1 MISKTINPKLK
12 HTSALKNIT
21 LILGLPVEVFAITLL
36 FSGFGAGLLISL
48 SGLFIGLLLGLGWSL
63 LLFTPMRHI
72 HKDDPYAWRLW
83 MHSLVRTT
91 FSSMSIEKKDV
102 RVLLTHRVI
111 PFYQWRK
118 K

>member
-21 LILGLPVEVFAITLL
+21 LILSLPVEVFAITLL
-36 FSGFGAGLLISL
+36 FSGFGTGLLISL
-48 SGLFIGLLLGLGWSL
+48 SGLFMGLLLGVGWSL

-83 MHSLVRTT
+83 IQTLVRTS
-91 FSSMSIEKKDV
+91 FSSMTIQKKDV

-111 PFYQWRK
+111 PFDKWRK